1 MTELALA
8 CFQVDGSGEAD
19 KNTYCSL
26 CNMIFSSPITAL
38 SHYLGKIHAK
48 NLKQVSRDK
57 VLMAAQSTQPVSGK
71 N

>member
-8 CFQVDGSGEAD
+8 CFQVHGSGEED
-19 KNTYCSL
+19 KSKHCSL
-26 CNMIFSSPITAL
+26 CNMFFSCPITAL

-48 NLKQVSRDK
+48 NLKQASRDK
-57 VLMAAQSTQPVSGK
+57 VLMAVHSTQPVPGK